1 MLRDCGKG
9 CVYSV
14 IVSFGVIVS
23 LSFPISIVKG
33 IFGVYAT
40 GYFLELH
47 NDYQN
52 FGAAEALSLQN
63 GEHFISQVLTTNR

>member
-14 IVSFGVIVS
+14 LVIFGVIS

-33 IFGVYAT
+33 ILRAYAT
-40 GYFLELH
+40 RSPYDDLQYEFFLSDINYVNVLV
-47 NDYQN
+47 
-52 FGAAEALSLQN
+52 ALS
-63 GEHFISQVLTTNR
+63 T